1 MSANRVLVL
10 GGTGKT
16 GRRVAA
22 RMAARGL
29 AVRIGSRTAAPPF
42 DWEQP
47 ATWREALHGVDAAYV
62 AYHPDLAAPG
72 AADAIQSLTALAAAS
87 GVRRLVL
94 LSGRGEPEAQ
104 RCEQIVR
111 DSGLEW
117 TLVRASW
124 FAQNFSESYLRDA
137 VLAGEVALPVG
148 AVGEPFVD
156 ADDIA
161 DVAAA
166 ALTEAGHAGQLY
178 EVTGP
183 RLWTFAE
190 AVAEIGRATAPLH
203 PLRAGVPRGI
213 CRGAARRPAS
223 RAHGRAHHL
232 SLRRG
237 PGRAERLGRRR
248 RDACA
253 GPAAARLRR
262 LRERCGRE
270 RRLESGLLGEDG
282 MRLHVLD
289 LALISPARS
298 APH

>member
-29 AVRIGSRTAAPPF
+29 AVRIGSRAAEPSF

-94 LSGRGEPEAQ
+94 LSGRGEPEAE

-124 FAQNFSESYLRDA
+124 FAHNFSESYLREA

-156 ADDIA
+156 VDDIA

-190 AVAEIGRATAPLH
+190 AVAEISRATRRSIRFVQVPPEAYAAA
-203 PLRAGVPRGI
+203 LRDAQLPEPMVALITYLFAEVLDGRNASVADGVTRALGRPPRDFADYA
-213 CRGAARRPAS
+213 RDAAASGVWNPAS
-223 RAHGRAHHL
+223 RARTA
-232 SLRRG
+232 
-237 PGRAERLGRRR
+237 
-248 RDACA
+248 
-253 GPAAARLRR
+253 
-262 LRERCGRE
+262 
-270 RRLESGLLGEDG
+270 
-282 MRLHVLD
+282 
-289 LALISPARS
+289 
-298 APH
+298 

>member
-29 AVRIGSRTAAPPF
+29 AVRIGSRTAVPRF

-47 ATWREALHGVDAAYV
+47 ATWPEALHGVDAAYV

-72 AADAIQSLTALAAAS
+72 AADAIQSLTGLAAAS

-94 LSGRGEPEAQ
+94 LSGRGEPEAR

-117 TLVRASW
+117 TVVRASW
-124 FAQNFSESYLRDA
+124 FAQNFSEGYLLDA
-137 VLAGEVALPVG
+137 VLAGEMTLPVG
-148 AVGEPFVD
+148 AVGEPLVD
-156 ADDIA
+156 VDDIA

-190 AVAEIGRATAPLH
+190 AVAEISRATGRSIRYAQVSPEAYATA
-203 PLRAGVPRGI
+203 LRDAQLPEPMVALITYLFAEVLDGRNASVAAGVTRALGRPPRDFTEYA
-213 CRGAARRPAS
+213 RDAAASGVWNPAS
-223 RAHGRAHHL
+223 W
-232 SLRRG
+232 
-237 PGRAERLGRRR
+237 
-248 RDACA
+248 
-253 GPAAARLRR
+253 ART
-262 LRERCGRE
+262 
-270 RRLESGLLGEDG
+270 
-282 MRLHVLD
+282 
-289 LALISPARS
+289 A
-298 APH
+298 

>member
-29 AVRIGSRTAAPPF
+29 AVRIGSRAAEPPF

-124 FAQNFSESYLRDA
+124 FAQNFSESYLREA

-156 ADDIA
+156 VDDIA

-190 AVAEIGRATAPLH
+190 AVAEIGRATRRSIRYVQVPPEAYAAA
-203 PLRAGVPRGI
+203 LRDAQLPEPMVALITYLFAEVLDGRNASVADGVTRALGRPPRDFADYA
-213 CRGAARRPAS
+213 RDAAASGVWNPAS
-223 RAHGRAHHL
+223 W
-232 SLRRG
+232 
-237 PGRAERLGRRR
+237 
-248 RDACA
+248 
-253 GPAAARLRR
+253 ART
-262 LRERCGRE
+262 
-270 RRLESGLLGEDG
+270 
-282 MRLHVLD
+282 
-289 LALISPARS
+289 A
-298 APH
+298 

>member
-29 AVRIGSRTAAPPF
+29 AVRIGSRTAVPRF

-47 ATWREALHGVDAAYV
+47 ATWPEALHGVDAAYV

-72 AADAIQSLTALAAAS
+72 AADAIQSLTGLAAAS

-94 LSGRGEPEAQ
+94 LSGRGEPEAR

-117 TLVRASW
+117 TVVRASW
-124 FAQNFSESYLRDA
+124 FAQNFSEGYLLDA
-137 VLAGEVALPVG
+137 VLAGEMTLPVG

-156 ADDIA
+156 VNDIA

-190 AVAEIGRATAPLH
+190 AVAEISRATGRSIRYAQVSPEAYATA
-203 PLRAGVPRGI
+203 LRDAQLPEPMVALITYLFAEVLDGRNASVADGVT
-213 CRGAARRPAS
+213 
-223 RAHGRAHHL
+223 RA
-232 SLRRG
+232 
-237 PGRAERLGRRR
+237 LGRRPR
-248 RDACA
+248 DFTEYARDAA
-253 GPAAARLRR
+253 ASGVWNPASWART
-262 LRERCGRE
+262 
-270 RRLESGLLGEDG
+270 
-282 MRLHVLD
+282 
-289 LALISPARS
+289 A
-298 APH
+298 

>member
-29 AVRIGSRTAAPPF
+29 AVRIGSRTAVPRF

-47 ATWREALHGVDAAYV
+47 ATWPEALHGVDAAYV

-72 AADAIQSLTALAAAS
+72 AADAIQSLTGLAAAS

-94 LSGRGEPEAQ
+94 LSGRGEPEAR

-117 TLVRASW
+117 TVVRASW
-124 FAQNFSESYLRDA
+124 FAQNFSEGYLLDA
-137 VLAGEVALPVG
+137 VLAGEMTLPVG

-156 ADDIA
+156 VDDIA

-190 AVAEIGRATAPLH
+190 AVAEISRATGRSIRYAQVSPEAYATA
-203 PLRAGVPRGI
+203 LRDAQLPEPMVALITYLFAEVLDGRNASVADGVT
-213 CRGAARRPAS
+213 
-223 RAHGRAHHL
+223 RA
-232 SLRRG
+232 
-237 PGRAERLGRRR
+237 LGRRPR
-248 RDACA
+248 DFTEYARDAA
-253 GPAAARLRR
+253 ASGVWNPASWART
-262 LRERCGRE
+262 
-270 RRLESGLLGEDG
+270 
-282 MRLHVLD
+282 
-289 LALISPARS
+289 A
-298 APH
+298 

>member
-29 AVRIGSRTAAPPF
+29 AVRIGSRTAVPRF

-47 ATWREALHGVDAAYV
+47 ATWPEALHGVDAAYV

-72 AADAIQSLTALAAAS
+72 AADAIQSLTGLAAAS

-94 LSGRGEPEAQ
+94 LSGRGEPEAR

-117 TLVRASW
+117 TVVRASW
-124 FAQNFSESYLRDA
+124 FAQNFSEGYLLDA
-137 VLAGEVALPVG
+137 VLAGEMTLPVG
-148 AVGEPFVD
+148 AVGEPLVD
-156 ADDIA
+156 VDDIA

-190 AVAEIGRATAPLH
+190 AVAEISRATGRSIRYAQVSPEAYATA
-203 PLRAGVPRGI
+203 LRDAQLPEPMVALITYLFAEVLDGRNASVADGVTRALGRPPRDFTEYA
-213 CRGAARRPAS
+213 RDAAASGVWNPAS
-223 RAHGRAHHL
+223 W
-232 SLRRG
+232 
-237 PGRAERLGRRR
+237 
-248 RDACA
+248 
-253 GPAAARLRR
+253 ART
-262 LRERCGRE
+262 
-270 RRLESGLLGEDG
+270 
-282 MRLHVLD
+282 
-289 LALISPARS
+289 A
-298 APH
+298 

>member
-29 AVRIGSRTAAPPF
+29 AVRIGSRTAVPRF

-47 ATWREALHGVDAAYV
+47 ATWPEALHGVDAAYV

-72 AADAIQSLTALAAAS
+72 AADAIQSLTGLAAAS

-94 LSGRGEPEAQ
+94 LSGRGEPEAR

-117 TLVRASW
+117 TVVRASW
-124 FAQNFSESYLRDA
+124 FAQNFSEGYLLDA
-137 VLAGEVALPVG
+137 VLAGEMTLPVG

-156 ADDIA
+156 VNDIA

-190 AVAEIGRATAPLH
+190 AVAEISRATGRSIRYAQVSPEAYATA
-203 PLRAGVPRGI
+203 LRDAQLPEPMVALITYLFAEVLDGRNASVAAGVTRALGRPPRDFTEYA
-213 CRGAARRPAS
+213 RDAAASGVWNPAS
-223 RAHGRAHHL
+223 W
-232 SLRRG
+232 
-237 PGRAERLGRRR
+237 
-248 RDACA
+248 
-253 GPAAARLRR
+253 ART
-262 LRERCGRE
+262 
-270 RRLESGLLGEDG
+270 
-282 MRLHVLD
+282 
-289 LALISPARS
+289 A
-298 APH
+298 